1 MGKRKRIE
9 KGGEPKGGD
18 GRDAEHSPSTV
29 FVSNLPYTFQ
39 SAELENVFSEVGP
52 VRRCFLVLPK
62 EDVTLEGFWI
72 TPVSH
77 IKDQMFIVALASYN
91 FYVSFIHVNFVLHA
105 WDADRAVQIKNGLVI
120 GGRKIRV
127 KPALRRLPLEHRRS
141 KATSADVEDVSK
153 VDQISVP
160 KSEESSRKQESETV
174 GDPKRIKRKMILNI
188 CEDEKLPGSEKQ
200 RVARTVIFGGL
211 LNSDMADEFFRR
223 VKEIGSVRSIQYPL
237 PEEDLELHGLAR
249 DGCRPGA
256 SAVVYENVKSAQ
268 TAVIKLH
275 QQQING
281 GCVWARQLGGEGS
294 KTRKWRIIMRN
305 LPFDVTVDEIK
316 KLFASIGF
324 VWDVYIPHN
333 SDQGSSKGFAFVSF
347 LHKLDAVKA
356 IEKVNGQIIRKRTIA
371 VDWAVSKKTYVDS
384 INLLSSKDEKSND
397 NLETGG
403 DNPDSIDDVS
413 YLVEESHDQENK
425 DVDEVEG
432 ENHSLEIDVDME
444 VDIANKVLNN
454 LMKESV
460 KRSSPEDILEPSETT
475 HEVRNSKSRVGR
487 PSIDPINKQK
497 EEHKPIQ
504 LSSESRVDNDLERT
518 LFITNLPF
526 EIKAE
531 EVKQRFLVFGD
542 VQSFVPVLH
551 KVTKRPR
558 GTAFLKFATIDA
570 ADAAVSAA
578 NAASSLGITIT
589 GRRLTEG
596 EILAGTPAAEGVSE
610 SDMNKRAK
618 LVQKKKMTLEST
630 NFHVSKTRLIIYNLP
645 KTMTENKLKALCRNA
660 VLSRAS
666 KQNPSILQVK
676 LLKDAKK
683 GKINAKSHA
692 RGVAFVE
699 FKEHEHALVA
709 LRVLNNNPETFGPDH
724 RPIVEFALDDI
735 RKLRLRKRLQDMRS
749 EKPSVQRGD
758 GADVGKDPTPPM
770 ADADLRTEDR
780 RRPKREN
787 NQKGKFKA
795 TRATESSEVGAEAGS
810 CPVESRSRNQKGS
823 LARGRKKSLRSSTEP
838 TDKSQRLQSSAKPA
852 MHAPSA
858 LGKRKSQET
867 EGIESK
873 NMKKSRIPAGDE
885 LVDRLD
891 SLIDQYRAKLSQH
904 GTKKVVSSAGGSS
917 GGLKRWFES

>member
-1 MGKRKRIE
+1 MGKK
-9 KGGEPKGGD
+9 
-18 GRDAEHSPSTV
+18 
-29 FVSNLPYTFQ
+29 VSI
-39 SAELENVFSEVGP
+39 
-52 VRRCFLVLPK
+52 LVK
-62 EDVTLEGFWI
+62 HVTEDVTLEGFWI
-72 TPVSH
+72 TPVLH
-77 IKDQMFIVALASYN
+77 IKVY
-91 FYVSFIHVNFVLHA
+91 H
-105 WDADRAVQIKNGLVI
+105 WKNGFLIGTLLVSRI
-120 GGRKIRV
+120 SACFIYKFQIFISPLEQCFINFGGNCNPQSWKRGEVNLMVGGHRA
-127 KPALRRLPLEHRRS
+127 PLRRKTASIVPSLLAGIIGIKSLEFVFEKGGPIINVRLSFQMSRVQKHPNIHIQIVSPVLSYQQLITPTCYRYFS
-141 KATSADVEDVSK
+141 SLCTQSAVMLVSK
-153 VDQISVP
+153 
-160 KSEESSRKQESETV
+160 SRSGPIPLNYHCLCSPTFPLGKTLNWWVAVRHSYEM
-174 GDPKRIKRKMILNI
+174 KKAFCIL
-188 CEDEKLPGSEKQ
+188 
-200 RVARTVIFGGL
+200 VL
-211 LNSDMADEFFRR
+211 L
-223 VKEIGSVRSIQYPL
+223 
-237 PEEDLELHGLAR
+237 
-249 DGCRPGA
+249 
-256 SAVVYENVKSAQ
+256 
-268 TAVIKLH
+268 
-275 QQQING
+275 
-281 GCVWARQLGGEGS
+281 
-294 KTRKWRIIMRN
+294 
-305 LPFDVTVDEIK
+305 
-316 KLFASIGF
+316 
-324 VWDVYIPHN
+324 WDVYIPHN
-333 SDQGSSKGFAFVSF
+333 SIQGFCLVSF
-347 LHKLDAVKA
+347 LHKLDAVKL
-356 IEKVNGQIIRKRTIA
+356 NGQIIRKRLLLF
-371 VDWAVSKKTYVDS
+371 DWACFKKTYVDS
-384 INLLSSKDEKSND
+384 ITLLSSKD
-397 NLETGG
+397 GRG
-403 DNPDSIDDVS
+403 R
-413 YLVEESHDQENK
+413 ESLP
-425 DVDEVEG
+425 G
-432 ENHSLEIDVDME
+432 IDVDME

-551 KVTKRPR
+551 KVTKNCI
-558 GTAFLKFATIDA
+558 FKFATIDA

-589 GRRLTEG
+589 GRRLTELENKKAQDHDLRNLYLSKEG

-660 VLSRAS
+660 V
-666 KQNPSILQVK
+666 K

-683 GKINAKSHA
+683 GKVNAKSHA

-735 RKLRLRKRLQDMRS
+735 RKLRLRKRLQDMRARNPPCREAMGQMWGRIPPLPWRMPIS
-749 EKPSVQRGD
+749 ELRT
-758 GADVGKDPTPPM
+758 GADPREKITKRGNSKQPELLSLLKW
-770 ADADLRTEDR
+770 ALR
-780 RRPKREN
+780 
-787 NQKGKFKA
+787 QA
-795 TRATESSEVGAEAGS
+795 
-810 CPVESRSRNQKGS
+810 
-823 LARGRKKSLRSSTEP
+823 
-838 TDKSQRLQSSAKPA
+838 
-852 MHAPSA
+852 
-858 LGKRKSQET
+858 
-867 EGIESK
+867 K